1 MRRVAVLLVL
11 LAFAASGCTRGTVPA
26 ADAGGHSVEMQRCNR
41 SALPR
46 DDGSGGTPSDPSNA
60 ATLPPPDAVAGRYQ
74 YCAQVT
80 IRSNGVDRTVQVGAV
95 SDRPT
100 LPLAGRRGLV
110 YHPRGPGISAGD
122 TFFDDPPSVDLKTFV
137 GVAWDGAR
145 APNAAGSCGPAD
157 LAFGTDRNLD
167 ALSGAARA
175 AARECKAAFGADP
188 RAGAQVAAEELE
200 AVRAALR
207 IERFDLLT

>member
-95 SDRPT
+95 SDRPS
-100 LPLAGRRGLV
+100 LPLLGRRGLRDP
-110 YHPRGPGISAGD
+110 PRGPRVPPGG
-122 TFFDDPPSVDLKTFV
+122 TLVDDPPPVAPQALP
-137 GVAWDGAR
+137 GV
-145 APNAAGSCGPAD
+145 
-157 LAFGTDRNLD
+157 
-167 ALSGAARA
+167 
-175 AARECKAAFGADP
+175 
-188 RAGAQVAAEELE
+188 RAGGGCAPGHARQC
-200 AVRAALR
+200 
-207 IERFDLLT
+207 